1 MDLPVINNK
10 KVYERPLNPFS
21 VESISKE
28 ENNISSEKQEKTES
42 IAPVET
48 APAPAFS
55 NNTDDTKDNNK
66 KSGNK
71 PASKVINK
79 TKGKKELHT
88 LKTTDVLTT
97 IADLQEEEFIEQ
109 VDIIHEQS
117 A

>member
-21 VESISKE
+21 VESKSDT
-28 ENNISSEKQEKTES
+28 ISSEKQEKTES

-48 APAPAFS
+48 APAPASS
-55 NNTDDTKDNNK
+55 NNTDDTKDKNK